1 MATVLHDVP
10 AQNAARNTKVLPTR
24 RFMPWSWWKVLFG
37 SVLAGHALV
46 RLLSHWSVGVRSI
59 VAFKACPK
67 WSQATHCKVSQD
79 SILRKALHLKSCFG
93 SFAQIPGMQVL
104 PGTFAG
110 KKDIVEVQRRAVVS
124 VVVQQSNALT

>member
-1 MATVLHDVP
+1 
-10 AQNAARNTKVLPTR
+10 
-24 RFMPWSWWKVLFG
+24 MPWSWWKVLFG
-37 SVLAGHALV
+37 SVLAGHALI

-67 WSQATHCKVSQD
+67 WSQASHCKVSQD
-79 SILRKALHLKSCFG
+79 SILRNAPLLKSCFG
-93 SFAQIPGMQVL
+93 SFALIPGMQVL

-124 VVVQQSNALT
+124 VVV